1 MPVPMVNELMK
12 LRDEAARLLEV
23 YTVHKDSEY
32 EEMRR
37 RVHVDL
43 DRFLM
48 QHREEAVLLMVDGLN
63 EEIKKMVDK
72 TKPIKKV
79 HLLSRIMFA
88 LRGKQPEPERVN
100 KIYEEPV
107 EFELSQKGDI

>member
-1 MPVPMVNELMK
+1 MPVPVVTELMK

-23 YTVHKDSEY
+23 YTEHKDSEY

-37 RVHVDL
+37 RVHIDL

-48 QHREEAVLLMVDGLN
+48 EHREEAILLMVDGLN
-63 EEIKKMVDK
+63 EEIQKMVDK
-72 TKPIKKV
+72 TKPVKKV

-88 LRGKQPEPERVN
+88 LRGKQPEPEHVN
-100 KIYEEPV
+100 KQYEEPV
-107 EFELSQKGDI
+107 IYELE

>member
-1 MPVPMVNELMK
+1 MPVPMVKELSR
-12 LRDEAARLLEV
+12 LRDEATRLLEL
-23 YTVHKDSEY
+23 YTEHRDSEH

-48 QHREEAVLLMVDGLN
+48 EHREEAILLMVDGLN
-63 EEIKKMVDK
+63 EEIQKMVDK

-79 HLLSRIMFA
+79 HLLSRIMIA
-88 LRGKQPEPERVN
+88 LRVKKSQEPERLN
-100 KIYEEPV
+100 NQYEEPV
-107 EFELSQKGDI
+107 IFELE

>member
-1 MPVPMVNELMK
+1 MPVPMVKELSR
-12 LRDEAARLLEV
+12 LRDEAERLLEL
-23 YTVHKDSEY
+23 YTEHRDSEH

-48 QHREEAVLLMVDGLN
+48 EHREEAILLMVDGLN
-63 EEIKKMVDK
+63 EEIQKMVDK

-79 HLLSRIMFA
+79 HLLSRIMIA
-88 LRGKQPEPERVN
+88 LRVKKNQEPERLN
-100 KIYEEPV
+100 NQYEEPV
-107 EFELSQKGDI
+107 MYELE